1 MFDSRYASLGHTLQ
15 GGIPSPIDRA
25 QAARLSMKCMAF
37 IELQAAKLAS
47 QPEKK
52 RRAAP
57 DSAAV
62 ITIQGSSIIFTPI
75 PEMLEYADLKNRRGI
90 NPWWNGMKDLVE
102 VFGGR
107 TALIP
112 SA

>member
-15 GGIPSPIDRA
+15 GGIPSPIDRS
-25 QAARLSMKCMAF
+25 QAVRLSMKCMAF
-37 IELQAAKLAS
+37 IELQAAKLAK

-52 RRAAP
+52 RRAAA

-62 ITIQGSSIIFTPI
+62 ITIQGSSIGFTPVR
-75 PEMLEYADLKNRRGI
+75 ELLQHADLKNRRGI
-90 NPWWNGMKDLVE
+90 SPWWSGMKDLVE
-102 VFGGR
+102 EFGGR

-112 SA
+112 FS